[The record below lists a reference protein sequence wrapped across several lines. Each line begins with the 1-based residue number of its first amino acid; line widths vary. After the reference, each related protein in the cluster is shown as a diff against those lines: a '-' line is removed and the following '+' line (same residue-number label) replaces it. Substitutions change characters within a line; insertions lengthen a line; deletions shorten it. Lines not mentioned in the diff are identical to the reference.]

1 MDSIRI
7 QRLRCLS
14 DTGYID
20 IKPITVLVG
29 QNSSGK
35 SSFLRVFPLLKQS
48 VESRTIGPILWNG
61 RLVDFGNYKD
71 AHQSKSDEGIL
82 LSFKFR
88 LNFNKKAYYDLDDFI
103 YLSLEQIKI
112 LNDLEMSLQFK
123 LLEDKDKGTT
133 MTEELILRFNDSE
146 IKIKSESN
154 GNISFFLVNSLDI
167 LKLGGKYSFIQ
178 GLNQNF
184 LPLVVEQETEKQSES
199 DNEYRGK
206 RSRFRRVF
214 DSLIKSTKKL
224 NHQFTSENTI
234 LRMALTFGLGCS
246 ENMLKD
252 IKKHKDGKNTWKK
265 QTSNWQLNS
274 KEFQELRD
282 LIIANCL
289 PNLLEL
295 CDNLLGQFSKNISY
309 MGPVRATAQRYYRT
323 QDLAVDE
330 VDYQGINLPMFLRNL
345 TEKERKKWQDWTF
358 KNFQFKPEIQYSE
371 GHVSLKI
378 YSEESNSAF
387 NIADTGFGFS
397 QILPII
403 TQLWFLCQFSEDSR
417 QRLPRLGSNPFLV
430 RRKPPII
437 FAIEQP
443 ELHLHP
449 RLQGTLTDAFVQSIE
464 AAEKDNIDLR
474 LILETHSEIL
484 INRLGYLVAENKVSP
499 DDINIVIFEPSEE
512 SDNVKVKT
520 AKFDAEGYLTDDW
533 PLGFFN
539 MELD

>member
-48 VESRTIGPILWNG
+48 IESRTIGPILWNG

-71 AHQSKSDEGIL
+71 AHQNNSQEGIL
-82 LSFKFR
+82 FSFKFR
-88 LNFNKKAYYDLDDFI
+88 VKKGKGIDFLFLNGIEF
-103 YLSLEQIKI
+103 
-112 LNDLEMSLQFK
+112 LNDLEISLQLK
-123 LLEDKDKGTT
+123 VLKDERKGTT
-133 MTEELILRFNDSE
+133 ITDELILSFKDAK
-146 IKIKSESN
+146 IKIKSKNN
-154 GNISFFLVNSLDI
+154 GKISIFSVNSLDI
-167 LKLGGKYSFIQ
+167 LKLGGKYNFFQ

-184 LPLVVEQETEKQSES
+184 LPLVVEQETEKESES

-206 RSRFRRVF
+206 RSRVF
-214 DSLIKSTKKL
+214 DSLIKSTEKL
-224 NHQFTSENTI
+224 NHQFTSEKTI
-234 LRMALTFGLGCS
+234 LRMASTFGLGS
-246 ENMLKD
+246 SVNMLEH
-252 IKKHKDGKNTWKK
+252 IKKHPYGQKTWKK
-265 QTSNWQLNS
+265 RTSNWQLNS
-274 KEFQELRD
+274 TEFQELRD
-282 LIIANCL
+282 LIIANSL